1 MTTANDLTVHAM
13 TVGAFVPLLRQ
24 LDKMLEKAEAFAV
37 AKKLDAGVIEGLR
50 VAPDMFT
57 LTRQVQLTCDFAKNS
72 AYRLAAIDP
81 PKMPDEEQS
90 LADLRGRVTRTIT
103 LLEALTPDTL
113 AGAEHRHIT
122 VPLRTRTLE
131 LDGLPFI
138 QRWTLP
144 NFYFHLTTV
153 YALLRQAGVELGK
166 QDFLGGI

>member
-1 MTTANDLTVHAM
+1 
-13 TVGAFVPLLRQ
+13 
-24 LDKMLEKAEAFAV
+24 
-37 AKKLDAGVIEGLR
+37 
-50 VAPDMFT
+50 MFT

-81 PKMPDEEQS
+81 PKMPDDEQS
-90 LADLRGRVTRTIT
+90 LADLRGRVTRTIA
-103 LLEALTPDTL
+103 LLDALTPDTL
-113 AGAEHRHIT
+113 TGAERRHIT
-122 VPLRTRTLE
+122 VPLRTRTLA

-166 QDFLGGI
+166 QDFLGGV